1 MLMGTST
8 IVHISFT
15 LTDAPD
21 TRFGLPHSSLPQLDR
36 FDEVLAKNIRAAE
49 SPDPLFSTAFEVLRT
64 LKMNRGDL

>member
-8 IVHISFT
+8 IAHVSFT

-21 TRFGLPHSSLPQLDR
+21 TRFGLPHSSLPQLDP
-36 FDEVLAKNIRAAE
+36 FEEVLAEKIRAAE